1 MFFGAKSCILLR
13 RGALGRSFP
22 AVNAPSGPSNPELSR
37 NPVIDHIQAVK
48 EALTDAASIVALTG
62 AGISA
67 ESGVPTFRG
76 SGGLWRNYSPEKL
89 ATPEAFARD
98 PRLVWEWYDWRR
110 GVIHGAQPH
119 AGHLALA
126 ELERRKAAGE
136 HGHLSRFTLV
146 TQNVDGL
153 HDRAGSRNLLKLH
166 GDIWRVRCVEC
177 GVEERNE
184 VVPLPDL
191 PPRCHCGGLLRPAV
205 VWFGEPLPLDPWERA
220 LAASAQAEIFL
231 VIGTSAVVY
240 PAAGLAEVAR
250 ESGAKLVVVNLEP
263 TPLDF
268 QADWV
273 LHGESGKLLPRLI

>member
-1 MFFGAKSCILLR
+1 VEETLQALR
-13 RGALGRSFP
+13 
-22 AVNAPSGPSNPELSR
+22 
-37 NPVIDHIQAVK
+37 
-48 EALTDAASIVALTG
+48 EALREAKTVAALTG

-76 SGGLWRNYSPEKL
+76 KEGLWRNYSPERL

-98 PRLVWEWYDWRR
+98 PRLVWEWYNWRR
-110 GVIHGAQPH
+110 GIIHRARPH

-126 ELERRKAAGE
+126 ELERKKSADQEGRRG
-136 HGHLSRFTLV
+136 RFTLV

-153 HDRAGSRNLLKLH
+153 HDRAGSQSPVKLH
-166 GDIWRVRCVEC
+166 GDIWRVRCLDC
-177 GVEERNE
+177 GREERNE
-184 VVPLPDL
+184 QVPILEL

-205 VWFGEPLPLDPWERA
+205 VWFGEPLPPDQWERA

-250 ESGAKLVVVNLEP
+250 RSGAKLAVINPQP
-263 TPLDF
+263 TPLDH

-273 LHGESGKLLPRLI
+273 LKGESGKLLPRLI